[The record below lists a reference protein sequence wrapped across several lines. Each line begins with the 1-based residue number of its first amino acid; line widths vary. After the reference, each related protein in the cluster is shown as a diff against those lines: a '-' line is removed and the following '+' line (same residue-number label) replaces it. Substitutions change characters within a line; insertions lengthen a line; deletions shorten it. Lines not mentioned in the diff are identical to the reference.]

1 MKSSDKAVRLF
12 EDLTGRVRQGWSRLS
27 AASRFSKKTKDMT
40 GAEQHQAEAFYAPL
54 DPTIGLYGGRQ
65 AGDDETAQMPLSML
79 LEKTAHDMVL
89 RGRALRERADDL
101 ILRIGQRA
109 EGEITLATQAL
120 RFLIGGAWIGMAAWL
135 YVSAGGFAQI
145 NLSSYAAQMP
155 ASDAMVLTRVFF
167 VLGASGI
174 GVALAVAA
182 LVGFTGNGRN
192 ARVRDEA
199 TQLGQYIAET
209 ARDFD
214 TDLTHFRNAMNSH
227 NNPADAVRD
236 LSRAHLTALGAQAYF
251 REIEFLTAEGD
262 DAAVRF
268 RGFLK
273 RDSGTAPAMP
283 VFLLGFI
290 IGALVIAVLYVPRP
304 DLPAVAPPEIAKYPW
319 AATVIFYGGALY
331 AGVGVLL
338 SAMGGLIAN
347 GVVRKARSEALD
359 ALRSAFTAREAPRP
373 ADIVRRIEDAV
384 DVFQA
389 RVSGRHDRAPG
400 KSNQASAPS
409 GGFSADDDE
418 IPHWRRRDSS
428 AKFVDTGFQAAP
440 ATWRTDA
447 FGKKFSP
454 DPEAKRGLLGFKKPR
469 RD

>member
-1 MKSSDKAVRLF
+1 MKTGGKATRLF
-12 EDLTGRVRQGWSRLS
+12 EGLSNGVRRGWSRVS
-27 AASRFSKKTKDMT
+27 AVSRFSTKTMDK
-40 GAEQHQAEAFYAPL
+40 AEQSQAEAFYAPL

-65 AGDDETAQMPLSML
+65 SGDDETAQMPLSML
-79 LEKTAHDMVL
+79 LEKTAHDMVA
-89 RGRALRERADDL
+89 RRRALRERADDL

-120 RFLIGGAWIGMAAWL
+120 RFLIGGAWVGVAAWL
-135 YVSAGGFAQI
+135 YVSAGGVSGL

-155 ASDAMVLTRVFF
+155 AADALVLTRVFF
-167 VLGASGI
+167 VLGAAGI

-192 ARVRDEA
+192 QRVRDEA

-214 TDLTHFRNAMNSH
+214 ADLTHFRNAMNSH

-273 RDSGTAPAMP
+273 RKSEPVPAGP
-283 VFLLGFI
+283 VFLLGFLL
-290 IGALVIAVLYVPRP
+290 GAIVIAVLYVPRP
-304 DLPAVAPPEIAKYPW
+304 DLPAAAPPEIAQYPW
-319 AATVIFYGGALY
+319 AAKAILLGGALY

-338 SAMGGLIAN
+338 SAMGGLIAG
-347 GVVRKARSEALD
+347 GVAGKARGEALD

-389 RVSGRHDRAPG
+389 RVSARNNRSSG
-400 KSNQASAPS
+400 KSNQTDASGS
-409 GGFSADDDE
+409 SFSADDDE
-418 IPHWRRRDSS
+418 IPPWRRRDSS

-447 FGKKFSP
+447 FGKNFAP